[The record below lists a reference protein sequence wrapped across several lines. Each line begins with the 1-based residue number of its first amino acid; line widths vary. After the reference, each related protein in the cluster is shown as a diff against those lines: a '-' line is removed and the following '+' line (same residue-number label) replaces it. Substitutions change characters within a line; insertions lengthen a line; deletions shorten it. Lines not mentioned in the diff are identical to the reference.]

1 VGFLLQELKVDV
13 MKSSGK
19 SKIDGLPTLAGIL
32 ANLNPDNYSGLKRK
46 SLEWL
51 RFAGLVIKDFLDNR
65 CFLHASALSFSSI
78 LSIVPFFAL
87 AFAVLKGLGVHN
99 FLEPIIIDKLAAG
112 SPEIVDRVI
121 TYIDNTKMGSV
132 GAMGLAALIFTVI
145 TLLGNIEQSFNDIWG
160 VKETRSLNRKF
171 SDYLSVIIIGP
182 LLLLAATSI
191 TSSLQSQELVRWLI
205 NTEYVGG
212 FILFL
217 FKCIPYLSIWIALI
231 FLYIFMPNTRVRFSS
246 ALVGG
251 VLAGTIWQI
260 AQWGYIHFQ
269 VGVAK
274 YNAIYGALSAL
285 PVFMVWI
292 YTSWLIVMF
301 GIEIVYAHQNRT
313 TFLNDMHH
321 PFINHAAREMTA
333 LLILHAAANSYYH
346 DKPPW
351 TCERLA
357 GEFGLPIKIVQE
369 LLTQLIEKHYLIA
382 SEGESPVYYPAR
394 ALEHMSIAKIQDD
407 LKNCG
412 GSYRIKGMVESRAM
426 LQDLLERMKTCAAP
440 ELAGITMKDLVSG
453 ADGEDCNP

>member
-1 VGFLLQELKVDV
+1 
-13 MKSSGK
+13 MS
-19 SKIDGLPTLAGIL
+19 TLAGIL
-32 ANLNPDNYSGLKRK
+32 GGMDPDNYSGLKRK
-46 SLEWL
+46 SLEYA
-51 RFAGLVIKDFLDNR
+51 RFAGLVIKDFLEDR

-99 FLEPIIIDKLAAG
+99 SLEPFIIDKLAAG

-132 GAMGLAALIFTVI
+132 GAMGLAALIVTVI
-145 TLLGNIEQSFNDIWG
+145 TLLGNIEESFNHIWG

-182 LLLLAATSI
+182 LLLLAATSV
-191 TSSLQSQELVRWLI
+191 TSSLQSQDLVRWLI

-217 FKCIPYLSIWIALI
+217 FKFVPYLSIWIALI
-231 FLYIFMPNTRVRFSS
+231 FLYIFMPNTKVRFSS

-285 PVFMVWI
+285 PIFMVWI
-292 YTSWLIVMF
+292 YTSWLIVML
-301 GIEIVYAHQNRT
+301 GVEIVYAHQNRN
-313 TFLNDMHH
+313 TFLNDTHH
-321 PFINHAAREMTA
+321 PFINHATREMTV
-333 LLILHAAANSYYH
+333 LLILHAAAESYYH
-346 DKPPW
+346 NKPPW

-357 GEFGLPIKIVQE
+357 GEFGIPMRIVQE
-369 LLTQLIEKHYLIA
+369 LLAQLMEMRYLIA

-394 ALEHMSIAKIQDD
+394 ALEHMSIAEIQDN
-407 LKNCG
+407 LKNYG
-412 GSYRIKGMVESRAM
+412 GSYQIKGMVESHVM
-426 LQDLLERMKTCAAP
+426 LQELLERMKTCATP
-440 ELAGITMKDLVSG
+440 ELAGITMKDIV
-453 ADGEDCNP
+453 ARAAVEDCSP